1 MNATAVIVG
10 IGLVAFLAAYM
21 LFKLR
26 SSSEESFSGPG
37 GNKHFL
43 LQLVFL
49 FLFLS
54 SLTFLANAVYKVDSQ
69 VCAINEY
76 NEIVHAHNTSMHYD
90 YECFNTN
97 STQGESFYKAVLW
110 IVRIIYVYI
119 FLYFVWEAL
128 KFLGWVVPK
137 Q

>member
-1 MNATAVIVG
+1 MNSLAIILG
-10 IGLVAFLAAYM
+10 MGLVGFLSLYM

-26 SSSEESFSGPG
+26 NSSEESFSGAG

-54 SLTFLANAVYKVDSQ
+54 SLTFIGNAVYKADSQ

-76 NEIVHAHNTSMHYD
+76 NESVHAHNTSMHYD

-97 STQGESFYKAVLW
+97 STQGESFYRAVLW
-110 IVRIIYVYI
+110 IVRLSYVYV
-119 FLYFVWEAL
+119 FFYFVWEAL

-137 Q
+137 E